1 MMRQK
6 AKSLSNHYL
15 MQSRIL
21 THVAFW
27 VVYYVAFSFLWA
39 NDGNYYKSFGLEFV
53 LMPVRISTAY
63 LTMYYLI
70 PKFLLKE
77 LVTKFLFT
85 YAGVLIIAGI
95 LQRVF
100 IYFFHEAFFSSNLL
114 SLWQVEGVVR
124 SMVLVNSTVLF
135 LSAVKMY
142 YYWREESYKNIK
154 INEGLIEIRSD
165 KRNYRVKPSD
175 IQYIEGLGN
184 YVTFYLDDRKS
195 LISYM
200 SLKEAKQNLPDH
212 FVRIHK
218 SFIVNKDWIESY
230 TADNVEVKGR
240 ILPIGKSIILEM

>member
-1 MMRQK
+1 
-6 AKSLSNHYL
+6 
-15 MQSRIL
+15 
-21 THVAFW
+21 
-27 VVYYVAFSFLWA
+27 
-39 NDGNYYKSFGLEFV
+39 
-53 LMPVRISTAY
+53 MPVRISTAY

-100 IYFFHEAFFSSNLL
+100 IYFFHEAFFFSHLS
-114 SLWQVEGVVR
+114 SLWQVGGVVR
-124 SMVLVNSTVLF
+124 SMVLVNSTVLL

>member
-6 AKSLSNHYL
+6 AKFFSSHYL

-21 THVAFW
+21 THVGFW
-27 VVYYVAFSFLWA
+27 VVYYVVFSFLWA
-39 NDGNYYKSFGLEFV
+39 EDENYHKSFGLEFV
-53 LMPVRISTAY
+53 LMPVRICTAY

-77 LVTKFLFT
+77 LVTKFLLT

-100 IYFFHEAFFSSNLL
+100 IYFFHEAFFYSHLL

-124 SMVLVNSTVLF
+124 SMVLVNTTVLF

-142 YYWREESYKNIK
+142 YYWREEHHKNVK
-154 INEGLIEIRSD
+154 NNEELVEIRSD
-165 KRNYRVKPSD
+165 KRTYRIKPSD

-184 YVTFYLDDRKS
+184 YVTFYLDGRKP

-200 SLKEAKQNLPDH
+200 SLKEANQNLPDI

-218 SFIVNKDWIESY
+218 SFVVNKDWIESY
-230 TADNVEVKGR
+230 TAENVEVKGR
-240 ILPIGKSIILEM
+240 ILPIGKSIRLEM